1 MLLND
6 HKGSDEIAL
15 WASRDSELSKQVFSD
30 ESFIAAALLKRQQ
43 FLRCA
48 KRYAGSSLTVVGC
61 IAVTHSLYMEHNVL
75 QTGSGREEAQER
87 VGMAQLT

>member
-15 WASRDSELSKQVFSD
+15 WASRDSELSKQVSSD
-30 ESFIAAALLKRQQ
+30 ECFIAAALLKWQQ

-48 KRYAGSSLTVVGC
+48 KRYAGSSLT
-61 IAVTHSLYMEHNVL
+61 AVTHSLYMEHNVL

>member
-43 FLRCA
+43 FLSCA